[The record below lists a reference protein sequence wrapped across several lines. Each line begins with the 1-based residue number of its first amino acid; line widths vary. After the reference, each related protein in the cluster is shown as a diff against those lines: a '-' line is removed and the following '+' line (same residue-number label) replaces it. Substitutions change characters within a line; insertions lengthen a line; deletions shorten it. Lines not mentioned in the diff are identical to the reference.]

1 MEEAKVKRRGKGKVP
16 ALVHVNVRLPEEVL
30 NFYKRYSNYT
40 GQMRE
45 VLIAFKE
52 KSEAQN
58 PDT

>member
-30 NFYKRYSNYT
+30 NFYKRYPSYT